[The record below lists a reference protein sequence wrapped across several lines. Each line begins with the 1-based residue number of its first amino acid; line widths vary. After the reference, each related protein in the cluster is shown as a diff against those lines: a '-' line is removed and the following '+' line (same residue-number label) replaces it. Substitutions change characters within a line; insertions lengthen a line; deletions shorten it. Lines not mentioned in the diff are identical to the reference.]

1 MHACPPS
8 ASAYG
13 IAASPITDER
23 SRGVGF
29 RPLAVSAPSSHRV
42 RASSI
47 ASPARRSGG
56 RDRARSL
63 AEPGR
68 GRRDRR
74 RGPARR
80 DIVFWKNKGRDS
92 LKNRISAAV
101 AAGERGW
108 RGSVRLGGLRKRE
121 NDRRRRQAFDFVG
134 NRQGKCL
141 EFLGISLE
149 KFGIS
154 LEELG
159 FSLERLGKI
168 WSSWTRH
175 ARPCAGHPRR
185 AAAAAQASPD
195 SNPAAWMAGTSPA
208 MTGDRTGI
216 GLPIYPP

>member
-1 MHACPPS
+1 S
-8 ASAYG
+8 
-13 IAASPITDER
+13 
-23 SRGVGF
+23 
-29 RPLAVSAPSSHRV
+29 
-42 RASSI
+42 
-47 ASPARRSGG
+47 
-56 RDRARSL
+56 
-63 AEPGR
+63 
-68 GRRDRR
+68 
-74 RGPARR
+74 
-80 DIVFWKNKGRDS
+80 
-92 LKNRISAAV
+92 
-101 AAGERGW
+101 GERIIHILTHIFDPLVPFNRAAARTFPKTVAPGTHPAW
-108 RGSVRLGGLRKRE
+108 ELQIG
-121 NDRRRRQAFDFVG
+121 RRRRQPFDFAG